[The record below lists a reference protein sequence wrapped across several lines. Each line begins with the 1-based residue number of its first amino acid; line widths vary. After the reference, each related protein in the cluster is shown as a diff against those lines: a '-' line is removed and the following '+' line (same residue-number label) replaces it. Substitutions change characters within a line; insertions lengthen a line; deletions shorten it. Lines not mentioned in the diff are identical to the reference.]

1 MGLLITTECNRRCPF
16 CFVGPLKDGASR
28 RMSVADV
35 DRLCRFWKVRERS
48 PDFGLTLLGGEPT
61 LHPDLLAIVDAI
73 RAHNPAVAVP
83 LLTNLTCSTE
93 LLAGLVQRRVQF
105 LVNLVDQTVNSP
117 EQERDVERNLD
128 FLDQVPG
135 LLYNLAV
142 TIASPGDRFDHLY
155 RVLRSSHGR
164 HVWSVRL
171 GISSPG
177 TDFANRFP
185 RQFSPKYGKKYVEI
199 VTACHQ
205 INPRLEF
212 INECAVNLCLMSEED
227 YLRLSRVV
235 RKLNLVCAEP
245 NLDVL
250 PGFSAQWCFALRDV
264 PALRVDNVFDF
275 PDADSLRRELM
286 RRALQFAATTAAG
299 CQHAKCKTI
308 LCRGPCP
315 AYAHWAAVSAS
326 R

>member
-1 MGLLITTECNRRCPF
+1 MLIDVHAHIGR
-16 CFVGPLKDGASR
+16 VLKDRKLFHFILRKAWLAQKPLAAGGQLMRHLPFFFSKDHDFR
-28 RMSVADV
+28 SLPVVA
-35 DRLCRFWKVRERS
+35 R
-48 PDFGLTLLGGEPT
+48 T
-61 LHPDLLAIVDAI
+61 
-73 RAHNPAVAVP
+73 P
-83 LLTNLTCSTE
+83 L
-93 LLAGLVQRRVQF
+93 
-105 LVNLVDQTVNSP
+105 
-117 EQERDVERNLD
+117 RDMWD
-128 FLDQVPG
+128 
-135 LLYNLAV
+135 
-142 TIASPGDRFDHLY
+142 
-155 RVLRSSHGR
+155 
-164 HVWSVRL
+164 
-171 GISSPG
+171 
-177 TDFANRFP
+177 
-185 RQFSPKYGKKYVEI
+185 
-199 VTACHQ
+199 Q